1 MTSREEKLQS
11 ILESERSINEIKDTD
26 VLLKQIL
33 TEARRIANADAG
45 SIYVVETKVA
55 PLGSSRDEE
64 KKSAA
69 FIPIEKSLYTES
81 VDYRRQFFKNKQL
94 RIKYA
99 QNDTKKQ
106 DDYKNF
112 AFNIAE
118 TSISGYSIFSNE
130 LLNIEDAYN
139 IGPDKPY
146 RFDENTDKQM
156 QYTTKSMLTIPL
168 VSSTEKPLGVL
179 QIINAHD
186 SNKNPIP
193 FDEDSVLYIKH
204 FAYSATQAL
213 EHSFLT
219 NSMIM
224 RMQQMAEFRDPKETF
239 HHVQRVSE
247 FSDIIYVHWAKKH
260 NVPEEK
266 LKRFRDCL
274 RIASKCHD
282 FGKVGVSDV
291 ILKKAGP
298 GRFTD
303 EERSIMK
310 GHTCIGAKLFAEA
323 ESDFDEMARD
333 VALRHHEWW
342 DGSDRGYPGKI
353 DYISYEIG
361 HPVEKCPPL
370 KGEEIP
376 LSARIVAIAD
386 VFDALSH
393 RRCYKEAWSVD
404 DAFLKIQKSSGTQFD
419 PELVMC
425 FLAERER
432 IVLVNLRY
440 EGDED

>member
-11 ILESERSINEIKDTD
+11 ILESERRINEIKDTD
-26 VLLKQIL
+26 VLLQQIL
-33 TEARRIANADAG
+33 TEARRITNADAG
-45 SIYVVETKVA
+45 SIYVVENKAA
-55 PLGSSRDEE
+55 PRNFLKLNS
-64 KKSAA
+64 
-69 FIPIEKSLYTES
+69 ES
-81 VDYRRQFFKNKQL
+81 VLPLSSMTHTLYSESPDRRREFFKNKQL

-99 QNDTKKQ
+99 QNATKKQ
-106 DDYKNF
+106 DGYKNF

-130 LLNIEDAYN
+130 LINIEDAYD
-139 IGPDKPY
+139 IGKDKPY
-146 RFDENTDKQM
+146 SFDDTTDRQM
-156 QYTTKSMLTIPL
+156 QYRTKSMLTIPL
-168 VSSTEKPLGVL
+168 VSSTDKPLGVL
-179 QIINAHD
+179 QIINAQD
-186 SNKNPIP
+186 SSKNPIP
-193 FDEDSVLYIKH
+193 FDDDAVLCVKH
-204 FAYSATQAL
+204 FAYSAAQAL
-213 EHSFLT
+213 EHSYLT
-219 NSMIM
+219 NSMII

-247 FSDIIYVHWAKKH
+247 FSDIIYVRWAKEH
-260 NVPEEK
+260 DVPAEE

-303 EERSIMK
+303 EERGVMK
-310 GHTCIGAKLFAEA
+310 GHTLIGAKLFAEV

-342 DGSDRGYPGKI
+342 DGSENGYPGNVN
-353 DYISYEIG
+353 YLSYEIG
-361 HPVEKCPPL
+361 RPVEKGIPL
-370 KGEEIP
+370 KGDEIP

-404 DAFLKIQKSSGTQFD
+404 DAFLEIQNSSGTQFD

-432 IVLVNLRY
+432 ILMVNLRY
-440 EGDED
+440 ESNED